1 MISESILS
9 KWLVTSDIDGT
20 LNNKRRKL
28 PRRNLEA
35 ITDFVARGGRF
46 TLASSRSP
54 QSMSRHYKKL
64 PIDTPAVVINGAGIY
79 DFTKEEMI
87 YFSPLS
93 KEAMED
99 LCKVARKY
107 PTVDN
112 VIVTKDDMY
121 YISGL
126 GLWGIIYVLAD
137 KLDHKIR
144 HNINDVPK
152 EDWGKVIFSGP
163 PWRIKNVKKR
173 LEKIENRDFI
183 VISTSIASFEVLAK
197 GTHKGS
203 AVLRLAA
210 MLGID
215 PDHTAAI
222 GDYYNDYEML
232 TQVGVA
238 ACCGQAPGKIK
249 EICEYVTCHCDLGAV
264 ADFLGYLERKIKQ
277 NL

>member
-1 MISESILS
+1 MIPEPALE

-20 LNNKRRKL
+20 LNNKKREL
-28 PRRNLEA
+28 PKINLEA
-35 ITDFVARGGRF
+35 ITNFVNKGGKF

-54 QSMSRHYKKL
+54 QSMRRHYSKL
-64 PIDTPAVVINGAGIY
+64 PLTIPAVVINGAGIY
-79 DFTKEEMI
+79 DYQKEEMI

-93 KEAMED
+93 QKAMED
-99 LCKVARKY
+99 ICKVAKKY
-107 PTVDN
+107 PTVDE
-112 VIVTKDDMY
+112 VVVTKDSL

-126 GLWGIIYVLAD
+126 GFWGMIYVIAD
-137 KLDHKIR
+137 KLDHIIR
-144 HNINDVPK
+144 HDINQVPK

-163 PWRIKNVKKR
+163 PWRVRHAKKR
-173 LEKIENRDFI
+173 LQKIPESEFI
-183 VISTSIASFEVLAK
+183 VIDTSIVSFEVLAK

-232 TQVGVA
+232 TQVGIA
-238 ACCGQAPGKIK
+238 ACCGQAPRKIK
-249 EICEYVTCHCDLGAV
+249 EICEYVTCHCNFGAV
-264 ADFLGYLERKIKQ
+264 ADFLNYFEKKVKQ
-277 NL
+277 NS